1 MPLSKKKIYDSFIFK
16 MFIINLLGFDRTFLR
31 DSLEEFDGANSN
43 YAKENVNGPIGHYNI
58 AKEEINWDILRGR

>member
-1 MPLSKKKIYDSFIFK
+1 